1 MKYFSLQKLTLL
13 TLFVISL
20 SLMLSSCGT
29 ISAGENPTETSA
41 SLSQAH
47 SGTQGVE
54 AKFIANYPPYKI
66 YDVNDFIALIEV
78 ENKGSYDLDSS
89 DCYLQ
94 ITGFDS
100 DIIRGVDYI
109 QSCGDIDG
117 KSVYNL
123 DGGYNQIE
131 YESSNIDLPNGMYEY
146 SPNLNLVWCYNY
158 QTVASPTVCVDPLL
172 YQVTSEQKS
181 CNPQGVSLGS
191 GQGGPVGV
199 SYVGVEMTGDTAIF
213 EISVNNYGGGRVL
226 SPYADIVNCG
236 EATLEYS
243 DMDHLNYYV
252 EMTGGSL
259 IKCTPSDWE
268 LRLNNEAGKII
279 CSFDIDGS
287 SAFETPLLITLDYGY
302 IDNVQ
307 KSVQIIE
314 TP

>member
-1 MKYFSLQKLTLL
+1 MRSFSQYKLAVLITLI
-13 TLFVISL
+13 ISL
-20 SLMLSSCGT
+20 SITLSSCGM

-47 SGTQGVE
+47 SGTRGVE
-54 AKFIANYPPYKI
+54 AKFVTNYPPSKI
-66 YDVNDFIALIEV
+66 YDVNDFIALIEI
-78 ENKGSYDLDSS
+78 ENKGSHDLDSS

-94 ITGFDS
+94 VTGFDP

-158 QTVASPTVCVDPLL
+158 QTIASPTICVDPLF
-172 YQVTSEQKS
+172 YEVTSEQKA
-181 CNPQGVSLGS
+181 CNPQSVSLGS

-213 EISVNNYGGGRVL
+213 EISVSNYGGGRVL

-236 EATLEYS
+236 EATLDYS

-268 LRLNNEAGKII
+268 LRLNNNAGKII
-279 CSFDIDGS
+279 CSFNIDGA

-302 IDNVQ
+302 IDNTQ